1 MSTNKASEIRHRLP
15 FSLFVV
21 LFFLIWGCSNTD
33 SPETEISDTA
43 ENISVPSSTV
53 AKNPGTISGSEDAG
67 IMNEEILNE
76 FDNISENNLTC
87 ASSELNL
94 DTMSLANGEPL
105 MQSHTDIIEGEIY
118 FYEERDFD
126 SWRVI
131 TTGAKFLTVHSVK
144 NLDSEYD
151 YSWYGIPSQNYFVE
165 LVDEN
170 GSILERIPTI
180 VSIKHGTIISEYNT
194 NVLDF
199 VSIAVNPPKYKSIFL
214 LEISS
219 DGYERNIIMTTK
231 SNNSPQASVIEPKAD
246 QVIVGDTI
254 EFVWTPSDLDQNYL
268 TYMLW
273 YSTDGGLTYTNLP
286 GEEWIYTTLKSGI
299 FTAVYELRESD
310 IQKLAGSKAKLAVSI
325 SDGAQSTFAESP
337 TFCVPQ
343 N

>member
-1 MSTNKASEIRHRLP
+1 MSTRKTSEIKHRLP

-21 LFFLIWGCSNTD
+21 LLFVIWGCSDTD
-33 SPETEISDTA
+33 SPEAEISDTG

-53 AKNPGTISGSEDAG
+53 ARNPGTISGSEDAG
-67 IMNEEILNE
+67 IMNEEMVNE
-76 FDNISENNLTC
+76 FDSISENNLTC
-87 ASSELNL
+87 ASPESNL
-94 DTMSLANGEPL
+94 DTKSLPNEEPL
-105 MQSHTDIIEGEIY
+105 KWSHTDIIEGEIY

-126 SWRVI
+126 SWRNV

-144 NLDSEYD
+144 NLDREYD
-151 YSWYGIPSQNYFVE
+151 YSWYGIPSQNYFIE

-170 GSILERIPTI
+170 GSILERIPTR

-199 VSIAVNPPKYKSIFL
+199 VSIAVNPPKYKSILL
-214 LEISS
+214 LEISPDS
-219 DGYERNIIMTTK
+219 YERNIIMTTK

-254 EFVWTPSDLDQNYL
+254 EFAWTPSDLDQDYL

-273 YSTDGGLTYTNLP
+273 YSTDSGLTYTNLP
-286 GEEWIYTTLKSGI
+286 GEEWIYTTLKSGV

-325 SDGAQSTFAESP
+325 SDGAQSIFVESP
-337 TFCVPQ
+337 TFCVSQ

>member
-1 MSTNKASEIRHRLP
+1 MKNTTFKLVIASFAI
-15 FSLFVV
+15 SLFV
-21 LFFLIWGCSNTD
+21 ICAC
-33 SPETEISDTA
+33 SDTA
-43 ENISVPSSTV
+43 SVKIDDTIENISIPESAVTSKGETESDNEHVDIISS
-53 AKNPGTISGSEDAG
+53 ER
-67 IMNEEILNE
+67 MNW
-76 FDNISENNLTC
+76 FDSISENNLTC
-87 ASSELNL
+87 ASLESNL
-94 DTMSLANGEPL
+94 DTRSLPNEETL
-105 MQSHTDIIEGEIY
+105 KWSHTDIIKGEIY

-131 TTGAKFLTVHSVK
+131 TTGAKFFTVHSVK
-144 NLDSEYD
+144 NLDREYD

-170 GSILERIPTI
+170 GSVLDRIPTI

-194 NVLDF
+194 NILDF
-199 VSIAVNPPKYKSIFL
+199 VSIAVNPPKYESIFL
-214 LEISS
+214 LEISP

-246 QVIVGDTI
+246 QVIVSDSI
-254 EFVWTPSDLDQNYL
+254 EFAWTPSDLDQDYL

-299 FTAVYELRESD
+299 FTAVYELRKSD
-310 IQKLAGSKAKLAVSI
+310 IRDLVGSNTKLAVSV
-325 SDGAQSTFAESP
+325 SDGAQSTFAESSA
-337 TFCVPQ
+337 FCVHR

>member
-1 MSTNKASEIRHRLP
+1 MSTRKALEIRHRLP
-15 FSLFVV
+15 FSLFVIL
-21 LFFLIWGCSNTD
+21 LFVIWGCSNTD

-43 ENISVPSSTV
+43 ENISVSSSTV
-53 AKNPGTISGSEDAG
+53 ARNSDTISGSEDAS
-67 IMNEEILNE
+67 IMNEEIVNE
-76 FDNISENNLTC
+76 FDNIPENNLTC
-87 ASSELNL
+87 APSESNL
-94 DTMSLANGEPL
+94 DTKSLPNEKPL
-105 MQSHTDIIEGEIY
+105 KWSHTDIIEGEIY

-126 SWRVI
+126 SWRGV
-131 TTGAKFLTVHSVK
+131 TTGAKFSTVHSVK

-151 YSWYGIPSQNYFVE
+151 YSWYGIPSQNYFIE
-165 LVDEN
+165 LVDEYGN
-170 GSILERIPTI
+170 VVERIPII

-214 LEISS
+214 LEITP

-231 SNNSPQASVIEPKAD
+231 SNNLPEASIIEPSANQIISD
-246 QVIVGDTI
+246 DTF
-254 EFVWTPSDLDQNYL
+254 EFAWTPRDLDQDYL

-299 FTAVYELRESD
+299 FTAIYELRESD
-310 IQKLAGSKAKLAVSI
+310 IQKLVGSKAKLAVSV
-325 SDGAQSTFAESP
+325 SDGGQSTFVESSA
-337 TFCVPQ
+337 FCVFP

>member
-1 MSTNKASEIRHRLP
+1 MSTRKALEIKHRLP

-21 LFFLIWGCSNTD
+21 LLFVIWGCSDTAT
-33 SPETEISDTA
+33 SEAEISDTA

-67 IMNEEILNE
+67 ILNEEMVNE
-76 FDNISENNLTC
+76 FDNIYENNLTC
-87 ASSELNL
+87 ASPESNL
-94 DTMSLANGEPL
+94 DTKSLPNEEPL
-105 MQSHTDIIEGEIY
+105 KWSHTDIIKGEIY

-126 SWRVI
+126 SWRAI
-131 TTGAKFLTVHSVK
+131 TTGAKFFTVHSVK

-214 LEISS
+214 LEISP

-254 EFVWTPSDLDQNYL
+254 EFAWTPSDLDQDYL

-299 FTAVYELRESD
+299 FTAVYELRKSD
-310 IQKLAGSKAKLAVSI
+310 IRDLVGSNTKLAVSV